1 MTKNEITKRSLM
13 TFRRGVFATIGLL
26 LGSTSAFAQVPVP
39 VRVNE
44 YSAKFLCGDAKEVI
58 AVRPGNYAT
67 SINIHNPQLFRT
79 VMFAK
84 KAVLSPREGDT
95 PIPPGKLRTGLSLA
109 PDFAEQVDCKVIRDL
124 LGGPQDPFIE
134 GFVVL
139 YVLPSDW
146 VIPNEFDVV
155 GVYTVDTSP
164 QSISLEIV
172 PVAPR
177 VIPLSGAEGK
187 RVRDLLQPPKPQ

>member
-13 TFRRGVFATIGLL
+13 IFRRGVFVTIGLL
-26 LGSTSAFAQVPVP
+26 LSTSAFAQVPVP

-84 KAVLSPREGDT
+84 KAVLSPREGDR
-95 PIPPGKLRTGLSLA
+95 PIPPILQSRSTARS
-109 PDFAEQVDCKVIRDL
+109 FVI
-124 LGGPQDPFIE
+124 
-134 GFVVL
+134 
-139 YVLPSDW
+139 Y
-146 VIPNEFDVV
+146 
-155 GVYTVDTSP
+155 
-164 QSISLEIV
+164 
-172 PVAPR
+172 
-177 VIPLSGAEGK
+177 
-187 RVRDLLQPPKPQ
+187 